1 MNFHF
6 KRNIRFDGTK
16 EIETKIKNKRDNVIA
31 RRFKILMGFVVCVA
45 FVFLVQMFL
54 IQIKNE
60 SYYETKLTQYNS
72 DLLTA
77 DTFRGNIYDRD
88 GTRLVYNKNVSCATY
103 YAVKNIKKDEI
114 KLIINF
120 LIDNIDIDIS
130 KVSNR
135 DKKDY
140 LIMKEPDFVDSL
152 VTKEEIDR
160 YKNEDDYNNLIY
172 NLKLSRI
179 TDEILEEHL
188 SEHDIKYYKLYY
200 AISNTHSGSIILEEG
215 LSVVEASIIG
225 ENANILR
232 GIKVTNDWIR
242 EYTYQ
247 DNFNQ
252 ILGRV
257 TTKKQGIPADMK
269 EQLLALDYK
278 NDSRVGTSGI
288 EAQYE
293 SILTGIPA
301 TYKINY
307 DSKGNPSVVFVSD
320 GEKGDNIRLTID
332 WDIQKALSDAIEAE
346 LRKHNS
352 YEDRYNNNIF
362 VTMMDPNTGDII
374 AMAGKQRNPEKG
386 NIYDYAAGNY
396 LHTMAMG
403 STVKGATIYTAFKNN
418 VIKENTYFYD
428 APMHIKGTNVMK
440 SHKNM
445 GNINEITALAQSSN
459 VYMFNVAI
467 QLGGD
472 VYRYGEGLNI
482 DVQKTIT
489 TFRNNFGELGL
500 GVKTGIDIPR
510 EEIGSKGSQPVAG
523 NLLHFAIGQYET
535 YTTLQLAQYV
545 STIANGGKRIQPH
558 LFLESFNENED
569 GETYITSQH
578 NVRILDD
585 VSEYSTAI
593 KRIQKGFRECILS
606 GTGRSVNGYYQPAGK
621 TGTAQVIETATGIDY
636 PNHLFVGYAPYY
648 SPQISVACAAERQK
662 TSTGESCKPLA
673 KKAFELYFAKYGVK
687 SE

>member
-6 KRNIRFDGTK
+6 KRNIKFDGTK
-16 EIETKIKNKRDNVIA
+16 EIETKNKNKRDNIIA

-45 FVFLVQMFL
+45 FIFIAQMFS

-60 SYYETKLTQYNS
+60 NYYETKLNQYNT
-72 DLLTA
+72 DTLTA

-114 KLIINF
+114 DFIVKF

-130 KVSNR
+130 KVSTR

-140 LIMKEPDFVDSL
+140 LVLKDSKFVDSL

-179 TDEILEEHL
+179 TDEILEEQL
-188 SEHDIKYYKLYY
+188 SEYDIKYYKLYY
-200 AISNTHSGSIILEEG
+200 AIKNTLSGSIILEEG

-232 GIKVTNDWIR
+232 GIKVTNDWVR
-242 EYTYQ
+242 EYTYE

-252 ILGRV
+252 VLGRV
-257 TTKKQGIPADMK
+257 TTKKQGIPANMK
-269 EQLLALDYK
+269 EQLLALDYE
-278 NDSRVGTSGI
+278 NDSRVGTSGV

-293 SILTGIPA
+293 NILTGVPA
-301 TYKINY
+301 TYSIKY
-307 DSKGNPSVVFVSD
+307 DAKGNPNVVIKSD

-332 WDIQKALSDAIEAE
+332 WDIQTALSEAIEEE

-374 AMAGKQRNPEKG
+374 AMAGKQRDSKSKK
-386 NIYDYAAGNY
+386 IYDFAAGNY
-396 LHTMAMG
+396 LFGMAMG

-418 VIKENTYFYD
+418 IIKENTYFYD
-428 APMHIKGTNVMK
+428 APIKIAGTKEMK

-459 VYMFNVAI
+459 VYMFHVAI
-467 QLGGD
+467 KLGGGI
-472 VYRYGEGLNI
+472 YRYGEPLNI
-482 DVQKTIT
+482 NLNAFNV
-489 TFRNNFGELGL
+489 FRKDFGELGL
-500 GVKTGIDIPR
+500 GVKTGIDLPY
-510 EEIGSKGSQPVAG
+510 EELGFKDPDPNGGQ
-523 NLLHFAIGQYET
+523 LLHFAIGQSDT
-535 YTTLQLAQYV
+535 YTTLQMAQYV
-545 STIANGGKRIQPH
+545 SAIANGGKRIQPH
-558 LFLESFNENED
+558 LFLESFNENSD
-569 GETYITSQH
+569 GDTYITSQ
-578 NVRILDD
+578 NRVRILDD
-585 VSEYSTAI
+585 VSEYSKAI

-606 GTGRSVNGYYQPAGK
+606 GTGKSVNGYYQPAGK
-621 TGTAQVIETATGIDY
+621 TGTAQYIDTKTGVDY
-636 PNHLFVGYAPYY
+636 PNHLFIGYAPYY
-648 SPQISVACAAERQK
+648 KPQVSVACAAERQK
-662 TSTGESCKPLA
+662 TNTGESCKPLA